1 MLQFQAEQLSE
12 AILNLQKDKFS
23 GIGYIENIA
32 DSEGLKKPRILVFR
46 NGEITYGGLYLP
58 EPQALSKKLGGHFKL
73 QVMDSA
79 YQLASK
85 KIEDPTSI
93 RKYLEL
99 YIRLELFTWQD
110 VETFMRNQVVL
121 ILEQLLPYP
130 GTLKFNASVSMD
142 LSYGEDGHG
151 FTWEQLKQNIVQRRR
166 VWASLAPA
174 IPSMNVIPQRI
185 EAAQTTITDVWV
197 QQHLKQCADGQQS
210 LVDIANQMGRDP
222 LEVAHIYLHFMQMG
236 WVAFSQDEYTP
247 TFNHSANGAAV
258 AKPELPTILSVD
270 DSPVVQ
276 TMIKRSIGDRYH
288 VLLANNAIDALNL
301 LNSKKIELLLLDVTM
316 PDIDGL
322 ELCRTIRN
330 ISKFRNL
337 PIIMLTAKD
346 GMLNKFK
353 GQMAGSTQYL
363 TKPVDRQKLLE
374 VLEKYIPTSVMA

>member
-1 MLQFQAEQLSE
+1 MLQFQAEHLSN
-12 AILNLQKDKFS
+12 AILDLQQDKFS
-23 GIGYIENIA
+23 GIGYVEIMA
-32 DSEGLKKPRILVFR
+32 DSAGLKQPRLLVFR

-58 EPQALSKKLGGHFKL
+58 EPNELSKKLGRHFKL
-73 QVMDSA
+73 QVMDA
-79 YQLASK
+79 AHQLASK
-85 KIEDPTSI
+85 KIEDQASI

-121 ILEQLLPYP
+121 MLEQLLPYP
-130 GTLKFNASVSMD
+130 GTLKLNASVSVD

-151 FTWEQLKQNIVQRRR
+151 FTWEQLNQSIVQRRR
-166 VWASLAPA
+166 VWASLAPG
-174 IPSMNVIPQRI
+174 IPSMNVIPRRI
-185 EAAQTTITDVWV
+185 EEAQKTITDVWV
-197 QQHLKQCADGQQS
+197 QQHLQQCVDGQRS
-210 LVDIANQMGRDP
+210 LVEIANQMGRDP
-222 LEVAHIYLHFMQMG
+222 LEVAHTYLHFMQMG
-236 WVAFSQDEYTP
+236 WVAFSQDGYTP
-247 TFNHSANGAAV
+247 TLNHSANGAAV
-258 AKPELPTILSVD
+258 VKQELPTILSVD

-288 VLLANNAIDALNL
+288 ILLANNAVDALNL

-337 PIIMLTAKD
+337 PVIMLTAKD

-374 VLEKYIPTSVMA
+374 VLEKYIPTSIMA

>member
-1 MLQFQAEQLSE
+1 MLQFQADHLSD
-12 AILNLQKDKFS
+12 AILDLKQDQFS
-23 GIGYIENIA
+23 GISYVEIMT
-32 DSEGLKKPRILVFR
+32 DSAGLKQPRLLVFQ

-58 EPQALSKKLGGHFKL
+58 DPNELSKKLGRHFKL
-73 QVMDSA
+73 QVMDA
-79 YQLASK
+79 AHQLASK
-85 KIEDPTSI
+85 KIEDQTSI

-110 VETFMRNQVVL
+110 LETFMRNEIVL

-130 GTLKFNASVSMD
+130 GTLKLNASVTVD
-142 LSYGEDGHG
+142 LSYGDDGHG
-151 FTWEQLKQNIVQRRR
+151 FTWDQLKQNIAQRRR
-166 VWASLAPA
+166 VWASLVPA
-174 IPSMNVIPQRI
+174 IPSMNVIPRCLE
-185 EAAQTTITDVWV
+185 EAQSSITDVWV
-197 QQHLKQCADGQQS
+197 QQHLKQCVDGRRS
-210 LVDIANQMGRDP
+210 LVEIANQMGRDP
-222 LEVAHIYLHFMQMG
+222 LEVAHTYLHFMQMG
-236 WVAFSQDEYTP
+236 WVAFSQDEYGP
-247 TFNHSANGAAV
+247 VFNHSPNETKV
-258 AKPELPTILSVD
+258 IKQELSTILSVD

-288 VLLANNAIDALNL
+288 VLLANNAVDALNL

-322 ELCRTIRN
+322 ELCRTIRS

-337 PIIMLTAKD
+337 PVIMLTAKD

-374 VLEKYIPTSVMA
+374 VLEKYLPTSVMV